1 MATLPIDLRRAA
13 SLSPRSELAV
23 GALDSHRTRARV
35 RLALALSDSL
45 IVVFAMGTAQLIRFG
60 LLVEWGFEVEGAALD
75 HLAVSLAL
83 IAAWILALSVSRS
96 RDWWILGQG
105 SNEFQRVVASSAV
118 VLGVVAIVAFC
129 LHLDIARGFLAL
141 AFLVGV
147 VTLCASR
154 FVARRWLVK
163 QRDRGI
169 HLTRGLIVGDEAEQV
184 ARQIENS
191 PASGLRVAAF
201 VGPDERDTPSQIAA
215 RARGEGVATV
225 VLAGGIRGGAPAVR
239 SLGWELER
247 VGVDLVV
254 STSLIDVG
262 SARLAHRSAD
272 GLSLLH
278 VEQRRTESAAHIIKA
293 CLDRVGAALG
303 LLMLLP
309 FFAVIAIGV
318 KAEDKGPIFFRQRR
332 VGRQGE
338 QFSLVKFRT
347 MGVDAEARLGE
358 LQQLNEGAG
367 PLFKMKDDPRVTRIG
382 RHLRKYSLDE
392 LPQLWN
398 VLVGQMSLVGP
409 RPALPREVV
418 TYEQYADRRLLV
430 RPGLTGLW
438 QVSGRSD
445 LDWDAGL
452 RLDLHYV
459 DNWTFWRDISILAR
473 TVSVVVRP
481 EGAY

>member
-1 MATLPIDLRRAA
+1 MVTLPINSTRAA
-13 SLSPRSELAV
+13 SLSSRNELAV
-23 GALDSHRTRARV
+23 GARDARRARM

-45 IVVFAMGTAQLIRFG
+45 ILVIAVGAAQLFRVG
-60 LLVEWGFEVEGAALD
+60 PLVAWGFEVEGAATD
-75 HLAVSLAL
+75 HLIVSLAL
-83 IAAWILALSVSRS
+83 IAGWMLALSMSRS

-105 SNEFQRVVASSAV
+105 SAEFQRVVASSAV
-118 VLGVVAIVAFC
+118 VLGVVAIVAFG
-129 LHLDIARGFLAL
+129 LRLDIARGFLAL

-147 VTLCASR
+147 LALCANR
-154 FVARRWLVK
+154 LLARRWLVK
-163 QRDRGI
+163 RRDRGI
-169 HLTRGLIVGDEAEQV
+169 HLARALVVGDESEQV
-184 ARQIENS
+184 ARQIENA
-191 PASGLRVAAF
+191 PAAGIRVTAYAS
-201 VGPDERDTPSQIAA
+201 PDEQDSPSKIAA
-215 RARGEGVATV
+215 RARREGVTTV

-247 VGVDLVV
+247 FEIDLVV

-262 SARLAHRSAD
+262 STRLEHRSAD
-272 GLSLLH
+272 GLSLIH
-278 VEQRRTESAAHIIKA
+278 VEQRRTESVAHSVKA
-293 CLDRVGAALG
+293 CVDRVGAALG

-309 FFAVIAIGV
+309 LFAVIAIAI
-318 KAEDKGPIFFRQRR
+318 KAEDEGPIFFRQRR
-332 VGRQGE
+332 VGHQGE

-347 MGVDAEARLGE
+347 MSVDAEARLGE

-382 RHLRKYSLDE
+382 RRLRKYSLDE

-418 TYEQYADRRLLV
+418 TYEGYTDRRLLV

-459 DNWTFWRDISILAR
+459 DNWSFWRDMSILAR